1 MFVMTLDL
9 SASIEKR
16 RKTVSTISNNLL
28 FHQDCCTCDVQMKE
42 KGKSFVLSRDCFLQ
56 QCNNNNIKYENMSNN
71 IMYEDV

>member
-42 KGKSFVLSRDCFLQ
+42 KGKPFVRSRDCFLQ
-56 QCNNNNIKYENMSNN
+56 YMQQQQQLWEYE
-71 IMYEDV
+71 